1 MEKKHFY
8 VYIATN
14 QRNTV
19 LYTGI
24 TNEIHRRMFEHQEKV
39 NKGFTEQYNVNKLVW
54 FHTFDSPD
62 EAIAA
67 EKKIKGWT
75 RIKKIA
81 LINEMNPTWRD
92 FLSSC

>member
-1 MEKKHFY
+1 MEKQFF

-14 QRNTV
+14 KRHTV

-24 TNEIHRRMFEHQEKV
+24 TNNVHRRMFEHKEQTIDS
-39 NKGFTEQYNVNKLVW
+39 FTKQYNVNKLVW
-54 FHTFDSPD
+54 FQIFQNPN

-67 EKKIKGWT
+67 EKKIKGWI